1 MRLDERGKEC
11 PLPVLEAKKAL
22 EASPA
27 GTVVEVIV
35 DNEIAVQNLKKLA
48 DRKKLKFTAERVN
61 KGEFV
66 VGIEADGQGKNQV
79 EQVLEEDGP
88 GSVQN
93 GMPDDLKRGQVV
105 VISSDQMGQG
115 DPVLG
120 RLLMKSFLYALTQQ
134 NQLPETILLY
144 NGGAHLSCAGSDSLE
159 DLKDLESRGVEILT
173 CGTCLN
179 HYGIQE
185 KLQVGQ
191 VTNMYEIT
199 ERMTQARRLVRP

>member
-1 MRLDERGKEC
+1 MRLDERGKQC

-66 VGIEADGQGKNQV
+66 VGIEADGQGKTQV

-144 NGGAHLSCAGSDSLE
+144 NGGAHLSCEGSDSLE